1 MLALVASTTFIDV
14 ITVVSS
20 GVQRVALLTLAVEAA
35 GAVEAGGTGAA
46 YVLLIAAFVVVY
58 ACSLVLREARGAFTG
73 EATDRV
79 DAQELTVVLLG

>member
-1 MLALVASTTFIDV
+1 MQKHIKWAQDGKPTV
-14 ITVVSS
+14 TVVSS

-58 ACSLVLREARGAFTG
+58 EMKHGGNFSSK
-73 EATDRV
+73 
-79 DAQELTVVLLG
+79 